1 MALSSI
7 AVAGEAGPRKVG
19 SMMTLSASSC
29 QEAWESWPMN
39 RPLPAGSKATPPPSA
54 LELAWRQTESPI
66 RSWVPL
72 SWTPISTGPSLVGW
86 LSR

>member
-1 MALSSI
+1 MALSSV
-7 AVAGEAGPRKVG
+7 AVAGEAGPRKDGLMKV
-19 SMMTLSASSC
+19 SASSR
-29 QEAWESWPMN
+29 QKPWESWPMN
-39 RPLPAGSKATPPPSA
+39 RPLPDGSKATPPPSEP
-54 LELAWRQTESPI
+54 ELARRQTESPI